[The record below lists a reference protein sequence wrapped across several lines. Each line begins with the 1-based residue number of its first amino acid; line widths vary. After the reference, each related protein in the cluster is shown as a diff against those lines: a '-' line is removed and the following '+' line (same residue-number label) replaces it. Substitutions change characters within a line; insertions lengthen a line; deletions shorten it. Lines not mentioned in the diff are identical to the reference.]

1 MSELERWHIHVGGIV
16 QGVGFRPF
24 VYTLAQRHGVG
35 GFVLNDSS
43 GVVIEVEGPS
53 SQLHTFLMALRHE
66 HPPLAQINAIH
77 IEPIPP
83 QGTVGFQIVQST
95 ASTQRTTMIAP
106 DTAPCNDCLHEL
118 FQPTDRRYHY
128 PFINCTNCG
137 PRFTIIRKIPYDR
150 QYTTMEYFPMCV
162 LCQAEYDDPHNR
174 RFHAQPN
181 ACAACGPRLS
191 LLNADGQPIAC
202 ADPLAATVA
211 RLIQGDVLAIKGLG
225 GYHLVCD
232 ALNADAV
239 ARLRQRKQREARP
252 FALMLPDLDTVR
264 AYTDVSAGEAALLTS
279 IQRPIVLL
287 NQKPPAAQPHPLPP
301 EVAPGY
307 TTLGV
312 MLPYTPLHAL
322 LLAAYQ
328 AALPAGYPPLLVMTS
343 GNLSDEPIAYRD
355 DDARTRLLPL
365 ADAMLTHNRPIHIRC
380 DDSLAQVV
388 AGKVQ
393 LLRRARGYVPQ
404 PISTAFRFMEPVLAT
419 GAHLKNTFCIGREQ
433 YAVVSHHIGDLE
445 NLETLTSFTEGI
457 DHFKHLFDVQPQMV
471 AYDLHPDYLASRY
484 AHEQPFTRRI
494 GVQHHH
500 AHIASVLAEHGLSE
514 RVIGVAADGTGYG
527 TDGTI
532 WGGEI
537 MLADCRNFQR
547 TLHLAHLLLPGGEQA
562 VRQVWRI
569 AAAWLWQVYGDAW
582 QELPIPFTRQPELAQ
597 WPTLRQM
604 IERGINTPRTS
615 SMGRLFDAVAALI
628 GLHSRVVYEGQ
639 AAIALEMLAAPLPPD
654 DVGYPVA
661 VLAPPNS
668 APSDLVGILDLAGLL
683 QSIVAELQDGTP
695 AAIIAA
701 RFHRSVARLLLHGCR
716 LMREQHGLAV
726 VALSGGVFQNRL
738 LLEQL
743 TALLTADG
751 FLVYT
756 NQRVPPNDGGL
767 SLGQAAVAAAHL
779 IADT

>member
-1 MSELERWHIHVGGIV
+1 MC
-16 QGVGFRPF
+16 
-24 VYTLAQRHGVG
+24 AQ
-35 GFVLNDSS
+35 
-43 GVVIEVEGPS
+43 
-53 SQLHTFLMALRHE
+53 
-66 HPPLAQINAIH
+66 
-77 IEPIPP
+77 
-83 QGTVGFQIVQST
+83 
-95 ASTQRTTMIAP
+95 
-106 DTAPCNDCLHEL
+106 
-118 FQPTDRRYHY
+118 
-128 PFINCTNCG
+128 
-137 PRFTIIRKIPYDR
+137 
-150 QYTTMEYFPMCV
+150 
-162 LCQAEYDDPHNR
+162 CQAEYDDPYNR

-181 ACAACGPRLS
+181 ACPACGPRLS
-191 LLNADGQPIAC
+191 LLDADGQPIAC

-211 RLIQGDVLAIKGLG
+211 RLIRGDVLAIKGLG

-232 ALNADAV
+232 ALNAHAV

-252 FALMLPDLDTVR
+252 FALMLPDLATVR
-264 AYTDVSAGEAALLTS
+264 AYTELSAAEESLLTS

-287 NQKPPAAQPHPLPP
+287 TQKPPATQPRPLAPD
-301 EVAPGY
+301 VAPGY
-307 TTLGV
+307 ATLGV

-328 AALPAGYPPLLVMTS
+328 AALPSGYPPLLVMTS
-343 GNLSDEPIAYRD
+343 GNLSDEPIVYRD
-355 DDARTRLLPL
+355 DDALARLLPL

-380 DDSLAQVV
+380 DDSLARVV

-404 PISTAFRFMEPVLAT
+404 PIHTAFRFAEPILAT
-419 GAHLKNTFCIGREQ
+419 GGHLKNTFCIGREQ
-433 YAVVSHHIGDLE
+433 HAFVSHHIGDLE

-457 DHFKHLFDVQPQMV
+457 GHFKDLFDVQPQVV
-471 AYDLHPDYLASRY
+471 AYDLHPDYLATRY
-484 AHEQPFTRRI
+484 ALEQPFTRRI

-537 MLADCRNFQR
+537 MLADCRSFQR

-569 AAAWLWQVYGDAW
+569 AAAWLWHVYGDAW
-582 QELPIPFTRQPELAQ
+582 QALPIPFTRQPELAQ

-604 IERGINTPRTS
+604 IVRGINTPRTS
-615 SMGRLFDAVAALI
+615 SMGRLFDAVAALL

-639 AAIALEMLAAPLPPD
+639 AAIALEMLAAPLAADDTGYPIAVQAPPD
-654 DVGYPVA
+654 A
-661 VLAPPNS
+661 APTE
-668 APSDLVGILDLAGLL
+668 LVGVLDTAGLL
-683 QSIVAELQDGTP
+683 RAIVAELQVGTP

-701 RFHRSVARLLLHGCR
+701 RFHRSVARLLWHSCR
-716 LMREQHGLAV
+716 LMREQHGLGL

-743 TALLTADG
+743 TDLLTADG
-751 FLVYT
+751 FQVYT

-767 SLGQAAVAAAHL
+767 SLGQAAVAAAQL
-779 IADT
+779 MAES

>member
-1 MSELERWHIHVGGIV
+1 MC
-16 QGVGFRPF
+16 
-24 VYTLAQRHGVG
+24 AQ
-35 GFVLNDSS
+35 
-43 GVVIEVEGPS
+43 
-53 SQLHTFLMALRHE
+53 
-66 HPPLAQINAIH
+66 
-77 IEPIPP
+77 
-83 QGTVGFQIVQST
+83 
-95 ASTQRTTMIAP
+95 
-106 DTAPCNDCLHEL
+106 
-118 FQPTDRRYHY
+118 
-128 PFINCTNCG
+128 
-137 PRFTIIRKIPYDR
+137 
-150 QYTTMEYFPMCV
+150 
-162 LCQAEYDDPHNR
+162 CQAEYDDPYNR

-181 ACAACGPRLS
+181 ACPACGPRLS
-191 LLNADGQPIAC
+191 LLDADGQPIAC

-211 RLIQGDVLAIKGLG
+211 RLIRGDVLAIKGLG

-232 ALNADAV
+232 ALNAHAV

-252 FALMLPDLDTVR
+252 FALMLPDLATVR
-264 AYTDVSAGEAALLTS
+264 AYTELSAAEESLLTS

-287 NQKPPAAQPHPLPP
+287 TQKPPATQPRPLAPDI
-301 EVAPGY
+301 APGY
-307 TTLGV
+307 ATLGV

-328 AALPAGYPPLLVMTS
+328 AALPSGYPPLLVMTS
-343 GNLSDEPIAYRD
+343 GNLSDEPIVYRD
-355 DDARTRLLPL
+355 DDALARLLLL

-380 DDSLAQVV
+380 DDSLARVV

-404 PISTAFRFMEPVLAT
+404 PIHTAFRFAEPILAT
-419 GAHLKNTFCIGREQ
+419 GGHLKNTFCIGREQ
-433 YAVVSHHIGDLE
+433 HAFVSHHIGDLE

-457 DHFKHLFDVQPQMV
+457 GHFKDLFDVQPQVV
-471 AYDLHPDYLASRY
+471 AYDLHPDYLATRY
-484 AHEQPFTRRI
+484 ALEQPFTRRI

-537 MLADCRNFQR
+537 MLADCRSFQR

-569 AAAWLWQVYGDAW
+569 AAAWLWHVYGDAW
-582 QELPIPFTRQPELAQ
+582 QALPIPFTRQPELAQ

-604 IERGINTPRTS
+604 IVRGINTPRTS
-615 SMGRLFDAVAALI
+615 SMGRLFDAVAALL

-639 AAIALEMLAAPLPPD
+639 AAIALEMLAAPLAADDTGYPIAVQAPPD
-654 DVGYPVA
+654 A
-661 VLAPPNS
+661 APTE
-668 APSDLVGILDLAGLL
+668 LVGVLDTAGLL
-683 QSIVAELQDGTP
+683 RAIVAELQVGTP

-701 RFHRSVARLLLHGCR
+701 RFHRSVARLLWHSCR
-716 LMREQHGLAV
+716 LMREQHGLGL

-743 TALLTADG
+743 TDLLTTDG
-751 FLVYT
+751 FQVYT

-767 SLGQAAVAAAHL
+767 SLGQAAVAAAQL
-779 IADT
+779 MAES